1 MKKYAKNALI
11 GLGIIFFYFLFSKI
25 VLIILN
31 YLNIRPASW
40 SEVNQVIY
48 LLFISIFML
57 FIIIFAYY
65 KEIRKEF
72 KDFRLNFK
80 SYFNDYKKYWP
91 IMIVLM
97 TLSSVFISFFTP
109 DIAQNEEVIRE
120 TLHRSVPYF
129 IYTCIS
135 CSFIAPLMEELVFRK
150 SIKKI
155 VPKSYLF
162 IVVSGLVFGSMHV
175 IGQTSNIV
183 DYLYILSYSVPGF
196 VLAYTYDKSD
206 NIFVSTS
213 IHFFHNTILLIIQI
227 IFIMGGILWQE
238 EEKKNI

>member
-1 MKKYAKNALI
+1 MKIGDKDMKNYIKNALI
-11 GLGIIFFYFLFSKI
+11 GLGIILFYFLFNQI

-31 YLNIRPASW
+31 YLNIKPATW
-40 SEVNQVIY
+40 SEINQVIY
-48 LLFISIFML
+48 LLFITIFML
-57 FIIIFAYY
+57 FIIILVYY

-80 SYFNDYKKYWP
+80 AYFNEYKKYWP

-97 TLSSVFISFFTP
+97 TLSSVFVSFFTQG
-109 DIAQNEEVIRE
+109 IAQNEEVIRE
-120 TLHRSVPYF
+120 TLHRSIPYF

-135 CSFIAPLMEELVFRK
+135 CSLTAPLMEELVFRK

-155 VPKSYLF
+155 VPQKYLF
-162 IVVSGLVFGSMHV
+162 ILVSGLVFGSMHV
-175 IGQTSNIV
+175 IGQASSLIE
-183 DYLYILSYSVPGF
+183 YLHILSYSMPGF

-213 IHFFHNTILLIIQI
+213 IHFFHNTILLLFQI
-227 IFIMGGILWQE
+227 LLMIGGIL
-238 EEKKNI
+238 